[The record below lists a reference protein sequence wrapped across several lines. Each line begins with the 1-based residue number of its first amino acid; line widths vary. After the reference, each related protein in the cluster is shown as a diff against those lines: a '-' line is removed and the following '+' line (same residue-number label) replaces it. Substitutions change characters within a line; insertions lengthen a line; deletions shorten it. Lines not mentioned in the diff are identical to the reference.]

1 MTAFGPTAAALVV
14 AAAIAATMLWR
25 GLGVFLARRLDPE
38 GAVFRWFAFASFA
51 VLAGLLAR
59 LLILPTGDLADIGL
73 EVRLGAAVIGVAAF
87 YISRRNLLIG
97 VACGTLSFALA
108 AGALG

>member
-1 MTAFGPTAAALVV
+1 MSVFGPESAALVV
-14 AAAIAATMLWR
+14 AAAIAATAFWR
-25 GLGVFLARRLDPE
+25 GLGVFLAQRLDTK
-38 GAVFRWFAFASFA
+38 GAVFRWFSFASFA

-59 LLILPTGDLADIGL
+59 LLILPSGELATVGL

-87 YISRRNLLIG
+87 YLSRRNLLIG
-97 VACGTLSFALA
+97 VASGTLSFALA